1 MPVPYACI
9 GTSFS
14 RADQPQ
20 PAAGQV
26 PSDQVRPITPG
37 FFTTMGIPR
46 VAGRDFTDSDVAD
59 SEPVAIVSQ
68 ELVRQ
73 QFPDG
78 GATRVGMMRP

>member
-1 MPVPYACI
+1 
-9 GTSFS
+9 
-14 RADQPQ
+14 
-20 PAAGQV
+20 
-26 PSDQVRPITPG
+26 
-37 FFTTMGIPR
+37 MGIPR